1 MNKAVLISLLG
12 SVFISTS
19 AFADVQN
26 VTDKFKTVVERVPT
40 TTQICE
46 IVDVPIYGQQGSNT
60 TQDILGGAIIGG
72 IIGHQIG
79 KGDQRKDNRN
89 AGAILGGILGANK
102 QNNQQ
107 SIVGYQQQQQCR
119 NQTTYTENVREVYS
133 HSVVTFSHEGRTYSL
148 RFQK

>member
-60 TQDILGGAIIGG
+60 TQDILGGI
-72 IIGHQIG
+72 
-79 KGDQRKDNRN
+79 RSTCTY
-89 AGAILGGILGANK
+89 AGASRLKHLMR
-102 QNNQQ
+102 
-107 SIVGYQQQQQCR
+107 C
-119 NQTTYTENVREVYS
+119 
-133 HSVVTFSHEGRTYSL
+133 VTFIRCYDTHNRVYENN
-148 RFQK
+148 